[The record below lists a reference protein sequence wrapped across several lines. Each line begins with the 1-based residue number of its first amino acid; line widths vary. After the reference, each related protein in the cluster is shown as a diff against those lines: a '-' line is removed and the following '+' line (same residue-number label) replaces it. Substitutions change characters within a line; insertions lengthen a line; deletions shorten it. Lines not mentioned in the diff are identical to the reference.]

1 MFRLLLIVGLF
12 ISTSAGR
19 SPHAEYVTR
28 LNQES
33 AFGPTLSDNL
43 LLDAILDVPD
53 MIRRYNYPME
63 EHFVI
68 TPDGYILGVQR
79 IPHGRDRNNIP
90 GDRPVVFVMHGLLS
104 SSADYLISGPG
115 DALAYILAEEGYD
128 VWLGNARGNYYSRKH
143 LTLNPEGEDTLSF
156 WDFSWDEI
164 GNIDLPTMIDYV
176 LAQTGKSALHY
187 IGMSQGTTSF
197 FVMGSLRP
205 DYNKKI
211 ISMHALAPVAYLGH
225 TKHSLLRHIARYS
238 ANLAALA
245 RLIGLGEFLPNR
257 AIWTWVGQNMCKDK
271 APLQVVCK
279 NIFFFIGGHNEDQF
293 NATLLPVKFGHFPA
307 GASVRQLS
315 HYGQSISTSMFR
327 RYDHGWAQNLL
338 RYGSPEPPRYN
349 LSNIVCPVYLHY
361 SESDPLADVIDVNKL
376 FNELGGTP
384 IRIRVPDKKFSHI
397 DFVWGIDAKTLVYDN
412 VIEIMKNF
420 DKTGKE
426 TKDFR

>member
-1 MFRLLLIVGLF
+1 MLRLLLFVGFFLL
-12 ISTSAGR
+12 TSAGR
-19 SPHAEYVTR
+19 SPHADYVTR

-33 AFGPTLSDNL
+33 AFGPKLSDNL

-90 GDRPVVFVMHGLLS
+90 GDRPAVFVMHGLLS

-115 DALAYILAEEGYD
+115 DALAY
-128 VWLGNARGNYYSRKH
+128 
-143 LTLNPEGEDTLSF
+143 
-156 WDFSWDEI
+156 
-164 GNIDLPTMIDYV
+164 
-176 LAQTGKSALHY
+176 
-187 IGMSQGTTSF
+187 
-197 FVMGSLRP
+197 
-205 DYNKKI
+205 
-211 ISMHALAPVAYLGH
+211 LGH
-225 TKHSLLRHIARYS
+225 TKHNLLRVIAPYS
-238 ANLAALA
+238 ANFAALA

-257 AIWTWVGQNMCKDK
+257 AIWTWVGQNICKDK

-293 NATLLPVKFGHFPA
+293 NATLLPIKFGHFPA

-327 RYDHGWAQNLL
+327 RYDYGWAQNLL
-338 RYGSPEPPRYN
+338 RYGTPEPPHYN
-349 LSNIVCPVYLHY
+349 LSNIDCPVHLHY

-397 DFVWGIDAKTLVYDN
+397 DFVWGIDAKALVYDN

-420 DKTGKE
+420 DKTEKK